1 MEDYLRHQ
9 LKKKMVQSN
18 RKMEHMSPATRL
30 LEKHQEMADV
40 QAALAAEMDEFS
52 RVEERIQQREE
63 DLKRKDME
71 LQESLVKF
79 NKFLQEND
87 SKRSRAEKKAAQE
100 IRLREAKEK
109 EIEQLRQQIAEM
121 TIKRTRI
128 TEVLR
133 RDMRYQKY
141 LEDVHEVA
149 EEYPETKDILLRY
162 DTLDATN
169 RDLMERSKKCTEEHE
184 RYRQMLHAYTEAK
197 TTEILGYN
205 MQISVLQ
212 KELEAA
218 EFTTLNRQSTMEALM
233 AEAVK
238 KRTVVGE
245 ITRACQNLLQRVLD
259 MSSIKRE
266 ETADTIQQ
274 LRIIGD
280 YVSDLVSIV
289 KAAPPHVRTQ
299 TLKFKE

>member
-133 RDMRYQKY
+133 RGT
-141 LEDVHEVA
+141 
-149 EEYPETKDILLRY
+149 TK
-162 DTLDATN
+162 
-169 RDLMERSKKCTEEHE
+169 
-184 RYRQMLHAYTEAK
+184 
-197 TTEILGYN
+197 
-205 MQISVLQ
+205 
-212 KELEAA
+212 
-218 EFTTLNRQSTMEALM
+218 
-233 AEAVK
+233 
-238 KRTVVGE
+238 
-245 ITRACQNLLQRVLD
+245 
-259 MSSIKRE
+259 
-266 ETADTIQQ
+266 
-274 LRIIGD
+274 
-280 YVSDLVSIV
+280 
-289 KAAPPHVRTQ
+289 
-299 TLKFKE
+299 